1 MLYHAIAITFKSL
14 FNHIK
19 KKIHEKNTSLT
30 RNHEKN
36 TRQKHE
42 KNTRQIS
49 RESLREEDYE
59 RIPAVPRTDDDA
71 VDVYWVLLCI
81 VLGLRHLDEGPRHME
96 MR

>member
-19 KKIHEKNTSLT
+19 KIFSKKTQVSQEIMK
-30 RNHEKN
+30 KN
-36 TRQKHE
+36 TRQKNE

-49 RESLREEDYE
+49 RESLREDDYD

-71 VDVYWVLLCI
+71 VDVYWVLLCMA
-81 VLGLRHLDEGPRHME
+81 LGLSHCGKGPRHIE
-96 MR
+96 IG